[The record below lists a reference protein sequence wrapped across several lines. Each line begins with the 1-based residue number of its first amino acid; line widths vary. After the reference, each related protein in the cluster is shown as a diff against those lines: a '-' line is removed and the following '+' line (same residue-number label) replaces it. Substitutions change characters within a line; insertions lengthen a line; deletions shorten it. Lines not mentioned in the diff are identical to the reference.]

1 MTRLRGAICRGADRR
16 GWCRD
21 REEARGDAPRG
32 RRTCAVGEKGA
43 TAGMVAEG
51 VALALVTPTMR
62 GLT

>member
-1 MTRLRGAICRGADRR
+1 MRSSGTLSV
-16 GWCRD
+16 
-21 REEARGDAPRG
+21 EEGVVIARMLDVGHGFG

-43 TAGMVAEG
+43 MAGMVAEG